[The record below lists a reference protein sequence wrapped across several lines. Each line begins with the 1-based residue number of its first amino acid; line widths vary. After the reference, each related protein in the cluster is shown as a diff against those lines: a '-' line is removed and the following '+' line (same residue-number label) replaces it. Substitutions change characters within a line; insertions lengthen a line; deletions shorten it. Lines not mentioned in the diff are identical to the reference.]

1 MSSIYGFFGGSHSPA
16 TSLVIDGEIVCCVEE
31 ERITRIKAGDNFD
44 AVAEQSS
51 KVVEDYC
58 DLKILDSIC

>member
-16 TSLVIDGEIVCCVEE
+16 TSLIIDGEIVCCIEE

-44 AVAEQSS
+44 AVAELSS
-51 KVVEDYC
+51 KVVESYTDF
-58 DLKILDSIC
+58 S